1 MITKGQ
7 VSQYG
12 ARLPLAHF
20 FAARKGIH
28 PRIFQKFIFST
39 QHRRFFLEKSI
50 QLNHFV
56 YICNKFQD
64 QCNHWQVKAMVVLG
78 LFLISSLQ
86 FYAVVITFG

>member
-1 MITKGQ
+1 MK
-7 VSQYG
+7 
-12 ARLPLAHF
+12 L
-20 FAARKGIH
+20 
-28 PRIFQKFIFST
+28 QKCSKEGNTPKNISKIYFST

-64 QCNHWQVKAMVVLG
+64 QCTHWQVKAMVVLG